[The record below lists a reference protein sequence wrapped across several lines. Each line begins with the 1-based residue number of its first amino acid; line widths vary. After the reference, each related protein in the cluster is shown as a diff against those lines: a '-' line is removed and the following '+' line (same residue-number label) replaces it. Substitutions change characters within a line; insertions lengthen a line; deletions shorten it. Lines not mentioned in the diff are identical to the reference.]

1 MNSTQLRWYSLR
13 VGIVVLIGL
22 VIFVFVISVV
32 GTEQNIFTSKYSLK
46 VFMPNVQGLVSGA
59 MVTLGGLK
67 IGYVTDMEFRTREG
81 VNGVEITL
89 DLTTKYRG
97 SITTSSVGQ
106 IKTIGLLGD
115 KYIDISI
122 GAEGEQAL
130 AENTFVPLKE
140 SFDLEAAGPQLK
152 KALGDF
158 TEVMGNAKRITSSI
172 EKGEGS
178 VGKFIK
184 QPTVAAEME
193 RFLRSL
199 NGMMAAM
206 EAKQGTLGT
215 LVYDESLSHNITD
228 VSANLKTV
236 TEQIRQGKGTV
247 GKLIMDDRL
256 YLNLSSFTSRAD
268 SIMAKASN
276 DSSNVSKLLTDGNV
290 YSQILTLMKDLNLLL
305 VDLREHPS
313 KYVHVSVF

>member
-1 MNSTQLRWYSLR
+1 MNTTQLRWYSLR
-13 VGIVVLIGL
+13 VGIVVLVGL
-22 VIFVFVISVV
+22 VIFVFVVSVV
-32 GTEQNIFTSKYSLK
+32 GTEQNIFTAKYSLK
-46 VFMPNVQGLVSGA
+46 VFMPNVQGLVNGA
-59 MVTLGGLK
+59 MVSLGGLK
-67 IGYVTDMEFRTREG
+67 IGYVKEMEFKTREG
-81 VNGVEITL
+81 MNGVEVTL
-89 DLTTKYRG
+89 DITTKYRA

-130 AENTFVPLKE
+130 AENSIIPLRE

-158 TEVMGNAKRITSSI
+158 TEVMGNAKRITASI
-172 EKGEGS
+172 ERGEGS
-178 VGKFIK
+178 VGRIIK

-199 NGMMAAM
+199 NTVMAAM
-206 EAKQGTLGT
+206 EARQGTLGR
-215 LVYDESLSHNITD
+215 LVYDESLSQNFTD

-236 TEQIRQGKGTV
+236 TDQIRQGKGTM

-276 DSSNVSKLLTDGNV
+276 DSSNVSKLLNDGQFYN
-290 YSQILTLMKDLNLLL
+290 QIMSLMKDLNLLL
-305 VDLREHPS
+305 VDLKEHPS